1 MKRNI
6 LGLGVLALALG
17 LAAPAASAQQFLMET
32 FDDNSNGWTL
42 GTDWVI
48 GAATAGT
55 SGSSGCNPDPD
66 TDAAGVLGG
75 GVAGTNPGGSFPSS
89 VAVGGLFFIVSPVI
103 DTSAAAGLSLEF
115 QRWLNADYL
124 PFMDNR
130 VEVFDGSCWV
140 RVATYGESAS
150 TQAEDAAWQT
160 IRINVSDYANAN
172 FQVRFGTEILSSGA
186 FTSCNGWNIDNV
198 RVQGTGA
205 FYERFDNNSA
215 GWTTDGAW
223 EINPA
228 LAGDPTLFFGDADP
242 GVDGNQ
248 NFAGGIAG
256 VVIGLPTDDSALV
269 PFEYLTSPVIDTT
282 DLTNPTLSFD
292 RFLGSDYLPYMQ
304 STIEVFDGAVWQE
317 IFEHGSAVS
326 SGLYDTDWSNQVID
340 LTPFSN
346 ANLQVR
352 WGWTIGNLSVFN
364 VASWN
369 VDNVCIFD
377 GNGAPLGQASG
388 PQQALDINGS
398 AVSRFGNP
406 VASGDAGPYNVCVSV
421 DGPLAVSVQG
431 VANQPWVLLFGQV
444 NTGANPIAPF
454 GQIDLGTPGL
464 NGLQVAGSGLDAGFN
479 NSFFVT
485 GNSGQGGIS
494 YFVPV
499 SLAGAQFGFQAIMVD
514 PAVQIRPT
522 NAVDLTIV
530 N

>member
-1 MKRNI
+1 MTRNFF
-6 LGLGVLALALG
+6 GLGVLALALG

-55 SGSSGCNPDPD
+55 SGSGGCNPDPD
-66 TDAAGVLGG
+66 TDASGVLGG
-75 GVAGTNPGGSFPSS
+75 GVAGTNPGGAF
-89 VAVGGLFFIVSPVI
+89 AAGAGVGDLFFITSPVI
-103 DTSAAAGLSLEF
+103 DTSSAAGLSLEF
-115 QRWLNADYL
+115 QRWLNADYFS
-124 PFMDNR
+124 FMDNR
-130 VEVFDGSCWV
+130 VEVFDGSCWI
-140 RVATYGESAS
+140 RVDSYGAGGA
-150 TQAEDAAWQT
+150 AEQPEDTAWQT
-160 IRINVSDYANAN
+160 IRIDVSDYANAN
-172 FQVRFGTEILSSGA
+172 FQVRIGTEVGSSGA
-186 FTSCNGWNIDNV
+186 YDNCNGWNIDNV

-215 GWTTDGAW
+215 GWTLDGEWA
-223 EINPA
+223 IGAAAPGGALDDGNP
-228 LAGDPTLFFGDADP
+228 DPS
-242 GVDGNQ
+242 VDGNRDL
-248 NFAGGIAG
+248 AGGVAG
-256 VVIGLPTDDSALV
+256 AVLGGDVATAIT
-269 PFEYLTSPVIDTT
+269 PFQYLTSPVIDTT

-292 RFLGSDYLPYMQ
+292 RFLNSDYTPFMQ
-304 STIEVFDGAVWQE
+304 NRIDVFDGATWQN
-317 IFEHGSAVS
+317 IFLTGGSPGVQ
-326 SGLYDTDWSNQVID
+326 DTTWMNVVFD
-340 LTPFSN
+340 LTAFSN

-352 WGWTIGNLSVFN
+352 IGYNVDSTGAFSV
-364 VASWN
+364 AGWN

-499 SLAGAQFGFQAIMVD
+499 GLAGAQFGFQAIMVD